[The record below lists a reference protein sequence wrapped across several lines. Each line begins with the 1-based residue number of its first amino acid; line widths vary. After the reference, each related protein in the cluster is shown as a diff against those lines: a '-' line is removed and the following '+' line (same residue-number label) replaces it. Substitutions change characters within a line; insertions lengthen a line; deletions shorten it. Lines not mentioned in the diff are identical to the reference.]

1 MPKTD
6 REILEEFMVSRD
18 RFPVPEYD
26 EGRSDFH
33 NQYMQFDW
41 DRDSVPNVQDE
52 MMRHGVRSLERKG
65 LLEENPM
72 FTEGKER
79 LGKFGDEAA
88 VIDPSLLYPGAGQ
101 ASPHGDDIYGFSR
114 PKLESEGYHDNTMDE
129 LRRLREL
136 GHDYYQG
143 RRMVDPRER
152 PPQSFINRE

>member
-6 REILEEFMVSRD
+6 REILEEFMVSREGPPAESPLD
-18 RFPVPEYD
+18 EYGNQLHMM
-26 EGRSDFH
+26 GR
-33 NQYMQFDW
+33 
-41 DRDSVPNVQDE
+41 
-52 MMRHGVRSLERKG
+52 RSLERLG
-65 LLEENPM
+65 ATAEDS
-72 FTEGKER
+72 FSEGRER
-79 LGKFGDEAA
+79 LGQYGDEAA

-101 ASPHGDDIYGFSR
+101 ASPHGDDIYGGGR